1 MTFKLNG
8 TMWRIK
14 YALQRVESLKNEL
27 VTEDMEDVAQYLETV
42 SGIDKEKV
50 KEIIRDADREFE
62 NGKRS

>member
-1 MTFKLNG
+1 
-8 TMWRIK
+8 MWRIK
-14 YALQRVESLKNEL
+14 YALQRVESLKNEF
-27 VTEDMEDVAQYLETV
+27 VTEDMEDVAQYLDTV

>member
-14 YALQRVESLKNEL
+14 YALQRVESLKNEF